1 MIIGIITA
9 LTILFGSGTFEVF
22 FLPNF
27 EKGVKEYVIGKER
40 QKEITSDLKQVKGIS
55 KEYYK
60 KRKSDIKR
68 FESLNSSRLTNEED
82 FAEFFTI
89 IQAKRDSMQKE
100 LIDARIHINT
110 KIESSEWDSIVAF
123 ASASSAKLLE
133 KEQKKNEK
141 KSNKKS
147 KELFDNTLKSISQVG
162 NSENQKHLID
172 GIDRFRVE
180 IDKLSTNLENVYV
193 NNKAILT
200 KKDTSKQDLMKI
212 AEELN
217 MLRYTTY
224 MEVVTFHKL
233 VKNHTNEEEWEKIM
247 KSFNKELTI
256 PN

>member
-22 FLPNF
+22 YLPNF

-60 KRKSDIKR
+60 KRKSDIKQ
-68 FESLNSSRLTNEED
+68 FESMNSSRLTNEED
-82 FAEFFTI
+82 FAEFFTK
-89 IQAKRDSMQKE
+89 IQVKRDSMQRE

-123 ASASSAKLLE
+123 ASTSSAKLLE

-141 KSNKKS
+141 KSGKKS
-147 KELFDNTLKSISQVG
+147 KDLFDNTLKSFSQVV
-162 NSENQKHLID
+162 NSENQKYLID
-172 GIDRFRVE
+172 GLDSLRVE
-180 IDKLSTNLENVYV
+180 INILSTNLEKVYID
-193 NNKAILT
+193 NKAILT
-200 KKDTSKQDLMKI
+200 KKNATKQDLMKI
-212 AEELN
+212 AEQLN
-217 MLRYTTY
+217 MLRNTTF
-224 MEVVTFHKL
+224 MEVVAFHML
-233 VKNHTNEEEWEKIM
+233 VKKHTNEEEWKKIM